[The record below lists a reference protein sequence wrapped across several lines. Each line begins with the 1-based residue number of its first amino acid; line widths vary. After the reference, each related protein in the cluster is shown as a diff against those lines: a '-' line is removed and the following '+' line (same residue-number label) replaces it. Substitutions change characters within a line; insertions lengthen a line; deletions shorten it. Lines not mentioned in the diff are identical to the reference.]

1 MIAYWRDWLRH
12 WLAPS
17 QRPWQQAVAENRA
30 QMAALERRMAELEA
44 TFQDEETAASL
55 AQWQQPDMDAHLG
68 AN

>member
-1 MIAYWRDWLRH
+1 MIAYCRDWLRD

-30 QMAALERRMAELEA
+30 QMAALEQRIAELEA
-44 TFQDEETAASL
+44 SLQDEETAASL